1 MLQRDVGRSSRSMLQ
16 KAKCES
22 SKSIF
27 QRVRSRRARA
37 RRALKGEKHGKKDI
51 RKEARKGMGKGY
63 SGGKGSICSPKNN
76 TLRKRK
82 RVCKIREGVWE
93 RYGKPSM
100 PAHGKGYG
108 KGKRNPTC
116 LTQRMRILI
125 VPPLC
130 CIAVNRTCFD
140 L

>member
-1 MLQRDVGRSSRSMLQ
+1 
-16 KAKCES
+16 
-22 SKSIF
+22 
-27 QRVRSRRARA
+27 
-37 RRALKGEKHGKKDI
+37 
-51 RKEARKGMGKGY
+51 MGKGY
-63 SGGKGSICSPKNN
+63 SGRKGSICSPKNN

-125 VPPLC
+125 DG
-130 CIAVNRTCFD
+130 A
-140 L
+140 